1 MARVIQGTS
10 APTTGRDRSR
20 KMAVWYRLLV
30 DAFAPDFQWWD
41 GVESFL
47 PFLHLGNIFDLNLP
61 EDFERE
67 LDFIQEIP
75 WMASQTAQDLQ
86 LEQYLF

>member
-1 MARVIQGTS
+1 
-10 APTTGRDRSR
+10 
-20 KMAVWYRLLV
+20 MAVWYRLLV

-75 WMASQTAQDLQ
+75 
-86 LEQYLF
+86 